1 MPKKIARKI
10 LVPVVAAACA
20 LSVSACQAQT
30 SNSDEASQETTNTA
44 EETTEQTTRRVGK
57 AGVGYVTVP
66 SDWISLATKSGSGDI
81 EFCDITATKIITM
94 KIMDSNDVD
103 IVNAQNTAD
112 TSTQASSTD
121 ATASTNGTE
130 SSTTSTNST
139 SSQSTSDSAT
149 TNSGSSSSASS
160 DTSKS
165 TDSTSEEAKPVTVDE
180 AVAAVI
186 KHAKEY
192 DVTDDNIVKE
202 AATLANR
209 DAAKLTIT
217 YGDGTEVIC
226 WILTDDSGNV
236 RYVAAEAPAESVADV
251 ASIVEN
257 TYSF

>member
-30 SNSDEASQETTNTA
+30 STSDEASQETTNTA

-94 KIMDSNDVD
+94 KIMDSTDVD
-103 IVNAQNTAD
+103 IVNAQNAAD
-112 TSTQASSTD
+112 ASTQTSPTD

-130 SSTTSTNST
+130 SGSASANGTTSQSASGSTTTSTEGT
-139 SSQSTSDSAT
+139 SSTDSSASKSSSSTSDEAT
-149 TNSGSSSSASS
+149 
-160 DTSKS
+160 
-165 TDSTSEEAKPVTVDE
+165 PVTVEE

-186 KHAKEY
+186 QHAKAY
-192 DVTDDNIVKE
+192 DVTDDNIVQE

-209 DAAKLTIT
+209 DATKLTIT

-236 RYVAAEAPAESVADV
+236 RYVAAEAPADSVAEV

>member
-30 SNSDEASQETTNTA
+30 STSDEASQETTNTA
-44 EETTEQTTRRVGK
+44 EETEQTTRRVGK

-112 TSTQASSTD
+112 ASTQASSTD
-121 ATASTNGTE
+121 AAASTNGTE
-130 SSTTSTNST
+130 SNGTTSANSTT
-139 SSQSTSDSAT
+139 SQSTSGSAT
-149 TNSGSSSSASS
+149 TSTEGTSSTGSTASKSSS
-160 DTSKS
+160 
-165 TDSTSEEAKPVTVDE
+165 STSEEAKPVTVDE

-192 DVTDDNIVKE
+192 DVTDDNIVQE

-209 DAAKLTIT
+209 DATKLTIT

-236 RYVAAEAPAESVADV
+236 RYVAAEAPADSVAEV